1 MVAAILG
8 KILEPAM
15 PKRSNDSYLQENQE
29 SKITC
34 FLSTT
39 FQIDVANKQLVPPP
53 NRNNLFSKTY

>member
-15 PKRSNDSYLQENQE
+15 PKRSNDSYLKENQE
-29 SKITC
+29 PKITC